1 MPCYPLRRGASP
13 HAGAAGG
20 PLRSSRDQT
29 FTFDDVDDS
38 DESLV
43 VIRSVPRGV
52 GLTLSKKS
60 DGDVEVV
67 MPLAIAE
74 RVARALRD
82 TSA

>member
-1 MPCYPLRRGASP
+1 V
-13 HAGAAGG
+13 
-20 PLRSSRDQT
+20 DQT
-29 FTFDDVDDS
+29 FTFDDLDDS

-43 VIRSVPRGV
+43 VIRSVPGGV

-67 MPLAIAE
+67 MPQAIAE

-82 TSA
+82 ASA